1 MKRFW
6 TIVISLLVWAAI
18 VFYIVWS
25 SDMSNR
31 RRNEVVIE
39 KLAVKVAD
47 SAEINLVSAGMI
59 EEWIEADGLNPVGK
73 RVDEVDARGITKAVR
88 GRGSVSDAST
98 YVDLEGTVYVS
109 VTQRRPAARVITD
122 KGYDFYMTA
131 DGYILPRAGYVTQ
144 YIPVVTG
151 NFGLP
156 FDRGFAGGPE
166 AYAGEEEKKSDKNY
180 IFLCKLINFVNYI
193 GESDF
198 WRSQIV
204 QINVTEPARGGRG
217 NYLYH
222 EPEVELIPRAGDHVV
237 VLGQLDGYEKKL
249 DNLMLFYRQAAPAEG
264 WGKWSRIS
272 LKYDNQIVCK

>member
-6 TIVISLLVWAAI
+6 AIVISLLVWAAI
-18 VFYIVWS
+18 VFYIIWS
-25 SDMSNR
+25 SDISSR

-39 KLAVKVAD
+39 RLAVKVAD
-47 SAEINLVSAGMI
+47 STEINLVSPEMI
-59 EEWIEADGLNPVGK
+59 EAWIDADGLNPVGK
-73 RVDEVDARGITKAVR
+73 RVSEVDAREITRAIR
-88 GRGSVSDAST
+88 SRGSVSDAST
-98 YVDLEGTVYVS
+98 YVDLEGNVYVS
-109 VTQRRPAARVITD
+109 VSQRRPAARVITGN
-122 KGYDFYMTA
+122 GYDFFMTS
-131 DGYILPRAGYVTQ
+131 DGYILPRTGYATQ
-144 YIPVVTG
+144 YIPVITG

-156 FDRGFAGGPE
+156 FDKGFAGGLE
-166 AYAGEEEKKSDKNY
+166 KYAEEEEKKSDKNY

-193 GESDF
+193 GESNF
-198 WRSQIV
+198 WCSQIV
-204 QINVTEPARGGRG
+204 QINVTEPARSGRS

-264 WGKWSRIS
+264 WGKWSRIN